1 MASRAAC
8 VAFAGLTVTMS
19 DLHPFARACTFL
31 FVPGHR
37 PDRFDKALTSGAD
50 AIILDLEDAVPL
62 TDKAVAREAIRVAW
76 GAWSASQRARVL
88 IRINALNGAE
98 AEADLTWL
106 STLEGLTAVMVPKA
120 ESVAELQRVAQAGS
134 AQMQL
139 IPLIE
144 TAQGV
149 RALDAIAQAPH
160 VLRLALGHLD
170 LQADLGMACESDE
183 VELGPV
189 RFQLVLASRG
199 AGLPPPIDGVSTS
212 TQDMT
217 LVQTDAARSRRFGF
231 FAKLCIHPAQLQ
243 PVRQAFTPTV
253 AQQDWAKRVLAA
265 EVAAGGGAFSVDG
278 KMVDPPVL
286 RLARQILSQA

>member
-1 MASRAAC
+1 M
-8 VAFAGLTVTMS
+8 TE
-19 DLHPFARACTFL
+19 LHPLARACTFL

-37 PDRFDKALTSGAD
+37 PDRFDKALQSGAD
-50 AIILDLEDAVPL
+50 AVILDLEDAVPL
-62 TDKAVAREAIRVAW
+62 SDKAKARGAITQAW
-76 GAWSASQRARVL
+76 QAWTSTQRARVL
-88 IRINALNGAE
+88 IRINALSGSE
-98 AEADLTWL
+98 ATADLAWL
-106 STLEGLTAVMVPKA
+106 GTLDGLSAVMVPKA
-120 ESVAELQRVAQAGS
+120 ESVVELKRVALAGP

-149 RALDAIAQAPH
+149 RDLDAIAQAPQ

-170 LQADLGMACESDE
+170 LQADLGMACEADE
-183 VELGPV
+183 AELGPV
-189 RFQLVLASRG
+189 RFQLVLASRC

-212 TQDMT
+212 TQDMV
-217 LVQTDAARSRRFGF
+217 LVQSDAARSRRFGF
-231 FAKLCIHPAQLQ
+231 FAKLCIHPAQLN
-243 PVRQAFTPTV
+243 PVRQAFTPTG

>member
-1 MASRAAC
+1 
-8 VAFAGLTVTMS
+8 MS
-19 DLHPFARACTFL
+19 NLHPLARACTFL

-50 AIILDLEDAVPL
+50 AVILDLEDAVPL
-62 TDKAVAREAIRVAW
+62 PDKAKAREAIGLAW
-76 GAWSASQRARVL
+76 HAWSAVQRARVL
-88 IRINALNGAE
+88 IRINALSGTE
-98 AEADLTWL
+98 AIADLAWL
-106 STLEGLTAVMVPKA
+106 GTLDGLSAVMVPKA

-149 RALDAIAQAPH
+149 QTLDVLARAPQ

-170 LQADLGMACESDE
+170 LQADLGMACEADE
-183 VELGPV
+183 AELGPV
-189 RFQLVLASRG
+189 RFQLVLASRC

-217 LVQTDAARSRRFGF
+217 LVQADAARSRRFGF
-231 FAKLCIHPAQLQ
+231 FAKLCIHPAQL
-243 PVRQAFTPTV
+243 PTVRQAFTPTA
-253 AQQDWAKRVLAA
+253 AQQDWANRVLAA